1 MGRFLMQPTSS
12 ERTSATRLVQ
22 VRETI
27 HRLEKQYRRIPGSVR
42 LLAVSKKKSAGDIVS
57 AVRAGQRD
65 FGESYLQEALEKI
78 TALESEG
85 LCWHFVGPIQKN
97 KTRQI
102 AAHFDWVHGIERLIV
117 AERLN
122 TQRPAHLPPLQVCL
136 QVNIDR
142 EHSKSGV
149 PCEQVQDLA
158 SAVQELPR
166 LELRGLMAIPRQT
179 SDTIHRRRRF
189 AQLREMLE
197 QLNGSGFGLDTLSMG
212 MSDDLEA
219 AVAEGATIVRVGT
232 AIFGARAAR

>member
-1 MGRFLMQPTSS
+1 MGRFSMQPTSS
-12 ERTSATRLVQ
+12 DRTSATRLLQ
-22 VRETI
+22 VRESI
-27 HRLEKQYRRIPGSVR
+27 HRLENRYRRIPGSVR
-42 LLAVSKKKSAGDIVS
+42 LLAVSKKKSVEDIVS
-57 AVRAGQRD
+57 AASAGQRD

-78 TALESEG
+78 AALENEN

-102 AAHFDWVHGIERLIV
+102 ATHFDWVHGIERLIV
-117 AERLN
+117 AERLS
-122 TQRPAHLPPLQVCL
+122 TQRPSGLPPLQVCL

-149 PCEQVQDLA
+149 QCEQVQDLA
-158 SAVQELPR
+158 SALQELPN

-197 QLNGSGFGLDTLSMG
+197 QLNESGFGLDTLSMG

-219 AVAEGATIVRVGT
+219 AVAEGATIVRIGT
-232 AIFGARAAR
+232 AIFGARMAK

>member
-1 MGRFLMQPTSS
+1 MQPTFS
-12 ERTSATRLVQ
+12 ERTSATRLLQ

-27 HRLEKQYRRIPGSVR
+27 HRLESRYRRSPGSVR
-42 LLAVSKKKSAGDIVS
+42 LLAVSKKKGVEEIVAAAG
-57 AVRAGQRD
+57 AGQRD
-65 FGESYLQEALEKI
+65 FGESYLQEALEKMA
-78 TALESEG
+78 ALENEN

-102 AAHFDWVHGIERLIV
+102 AAHFDWAHGIERLIV
-117 AERLN
+117 AERLS
-122 TQRPAHLPPLQVCL
+122 TQRPAYLPPLQVCL

-149 PCEQVQDLA
+149 QCEQVQDLA
-158 SAVQELPR
+158 SALQELPN

-197 QLNGSGFGLDTLSMG
+197 QLNESGFGLDTLSMG

-219 AVAEGATIVRVGT
+219 AVAEGATIVRIGT
-232 AIFGARAAR
+232 AIFGARTAK

>member
-1 MGRFLMQPTSS
+1 MGQSLMQPTSS
-12 ERTSATRLVQ
+12 ERTSATRLLQ
-22 VRETI
+22 VKETI
-27 HRLEKQYRRIPGSVR
+27 RCLENRYRRSPGSVR
-42 LLAVSKKKSAGDIVS
+42 LLAVSKKKSVGDIVS
-57 AVRAGQRD
+57 AASAGQRD

-78 TALESEG
+78 TALENEN

-117 AERLN
+117 AERLS

-142 EHSKSGV
+142 ERSKSGV
-149 PCEQVQDLA
+149 QCEQVQDLA
-158 SAVQELPR
+158 SALQKLPR
-166 LELRGLMAIPRQT
+166 LELRGLMTIPRQT
-179 SDTIHRRRRF
+179 SDTIHRRWRF

-197 QLNGSGFGLDTLSMG
+197 QLNESGFGLDTLSMG

-219 AVAEGATIVRVGT
+219 AVAEGATIVRIGT
-232 AIFGARAAR
+232 AIFGARTAK

>member
-1 MGRFLMQPTSS
+1 MGRFSMQPTSS
-12 ERTSATRLVQ
+12 ERSSRTRLLQ

-27 HRLEKQYRRIPGSVR
+27 GRLESRYRRGPGSVR
-42 LLAVSKKKSAGDIVS
+42 LLAVSKKKSVGDIVS
-57 AVRAGQRD
+57 AASAGQRD

-78 TALESEG
+78 AALENEN

-117 AERLN
+117 AERLS

-149 PCEQVQDLA
+149 QCEQVQDLA
-158 SAVQELPR
+158 TALQKLPR

-197 QLNGSGFGLDTLSMG
+197 QLNESGFELDTLSMG

-219 AVAEGATIVRVGT
+219 AVAEGATIVRIGT
-232 AIFGARAAR
+232 AIFGARTAK

>member
-1 MGRFLMQPTSS
+1 MGQSSMQPTSS
-12 ERTSATRLVQ
+12 EQSSGTRLLQ
-22 VRETI
+22 VKKTI
-27 HRLEKQYRRIPGSVR
+27 GRLENRYRRIPGSVR
-42 LLAVSKKKSAGDIVS
+42 LLAVSKKKGVEEIVS
-57 AVRAGQRD
+57 AARAGQRD
-65 FGESYLQEALEKI
+65 FGESYLQEAVEKMA
-78 TALESEG
+78 ALENEN

-117 AERLN
+117 AERLS

-149 PCEQVQDLA
+149 QCEQVQDLA
-158 SAVQELPR
+158 SALQELPR

-197 QLNGSGFGLDTLSMG
+197 QLNESGFGLDTLSMG

-219 AVAEGATIVRVGT
+219 AVAEGATIVRIGT
-232 AIFGARAAR
+232 AIFGARTAK

>member
-1 MGRFLMQPTSS
+1 MGRFSMQPTSS
-12 ERTSATRLVQ
+12 DRTSATRLLQ
-22 VRETI
+22 VKETI
-27 HRLEKQYRRIPGSVR
+27 RRLETRHRRIPGSVR
-42 LLAVSKKKSAGDIVS
+42 LLAVSKKKSVEDIVS
-57 AVRAGQRD
+57 AAGAGQRD

-78 TALESEG
+78 DALENEN

-117 AERLN
+117 AERLS
-122 TQRPAHLPPLQVCL
+122 TQRPSRLPPLQVCL

-142 EHSKSGV
+142 EQSKSGV
-149 PCEQVQDLA
+149 QCERVQDLA
-158 SAVQELPR
+158 SALQELPN

-197 QLNGSGFGLDTLSMG
+197 QLNESGFGLDTLSMG

-219 AVAEGATIVRVGT
+219 AVAEGATIVRIGT
-232 AIFGARAAR
+232 AIFGARTAK